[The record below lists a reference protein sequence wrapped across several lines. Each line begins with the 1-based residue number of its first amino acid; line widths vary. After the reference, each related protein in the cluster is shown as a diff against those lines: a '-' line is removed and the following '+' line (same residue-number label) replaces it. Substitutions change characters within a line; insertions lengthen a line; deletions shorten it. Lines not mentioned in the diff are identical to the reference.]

1 MDWGVVLFTFIIAL
15 IFCGMFAYSMH
26 KDRSRYR
33 NVVLLLFAAASAVIF
48 ILSFFGELGSTII
61 LIILASVSLLVLV
74 LPFFLIANGIV
85 MIQREGRSLANLLSL
100 LLGVI
105 LLAGEAAM
113 VIWGIGLFIGSD
125 MGMERFAK
133 ATAKLSPILMILM
146 ATTLYL
152 SVTFLNF
159 VFYCVFLQ
167 FIPVKRDFDYVIIHG
182 AGLHRD
188 GTVTKLLAERCD
200 KAIAIYHRDPT
211 PPYIIP
217 SGGQGSDEVC
227 SEAEAM
233 RRYLLG
239 KGIPEEKILMEDK
252 STTTMENIMNSRD
265 IIMAQSGRKYTA
277 LVTSN
282 YHVYRAMRYARKA
295 GLKAV
300 GIGAHVAFYYWP
312 SAIIR
317 EFVAV
322 HREKKHR
329 ILYIAGYLIVIAPIL
344 IVLIAE

>member
-211 PPYIIP
+211 PPYLIP

-239 KGIPEEKILMEDK
+239 KGISEEK
-252 STTTMENIMNSRD
+252 
-265 IIMAQSGRKYTA
+265 
-277 LVTSN
+277 
-282 YHVYRAMRYARKA
+282 
-295 GLKAV
+295 
-300 GIGAHVAFYYWP
+300 F
-312 SAIIR
+312 
-317 EFVAV
+317 
-322 HREKKHR
+322 
-329 ILYIAGYLIVIAPIL
+329 
-344 IVLIAE
+344 